1 MSNLEKMVAK
11 VKSNNQPGIAITD
24 HGNMYGA
31 IEFYKLAKKYEVKPI
46 IGLEAYCAIEDS
58 MKKTKDE
65 ELAVLSLYNYVQF
78 FNEKDKDKILNC
90 LHFPHMAHSENND
103 PIIYKNKDE
112 LWEYLSF
119 LYNKLET
126 EEDWDHSTLD
136 KAEIIT
142 SSKNAV
148 QCSVEFNRRYKNK
161 QSYASAV
168 GIFTSTKKDSKW
180 GLQLRTMIPSSD
192 NVTLAGAN
200 TK

>member
-1 MSNLEKMVAK
+1 
-11 VKSNNQPGIAITD
+11 
-24 HGNMYGA
+24 
-31 IEFYKLAKKYEVKPI
+31 
-46 IGLEAYCAIEDS
+46 
-58 MKKTKDE
+58 MKKTNDK
-65 ELAVLSLYNYVQF
+65 ELAVQSLYNYVQF
-78 FNEKDKDKILNC
+78 FNEKD
-90 LHFPHMAHSENND
+90 
-103 PIIYKNKDE
+103 KNKDE

-126 EEDWDHSTLD
+126 EEDWNQSTLD
-136 KAEIIT
+136 KAEIIN

-168 GIFTSTKKDSKW
+168 GIFTSTKKDGKW

>member
-1 MSNLEKMVAK
+1 
-11 VKSNNQPGIAITD
+11 
-24 HGNMYGA
+24 
-31 IEFYKLAKKYEVKPI
+31 
-46 IGLEAYCAIEDS
+46 
-58 MKKTKDE
+58 
-65 ELAVLSLYNYVQF
+65 
-78 FNEKDKDKILNC
+78 
-90 LHFPHMAHSENND
+90 MAHSENND

-136 KAEIIT
+136 KAEIIN

-168 GIFTSTKKDSKW
+168 GIFTSTKRDGKW
-180 GLQLRTMIPSSD
+180 GLQLRIMIPSSG
-192 NVTLAGAN
+192 NVTLAGAK